1 MKIWQL
7 SYPHNLQHV
16 TAPDLKRTDDKVK
29 IKITKALLSES
40 DVAVYSGAVKV
51 PTPFIPGR
59 FAIGQV
65 TPGIIAVNVATFIG
79 NKRKGILGGVFA
91 TIGLVTGPLII
102 ITLIAAVLTTFAENE
117 YVKHAFAG
125 IRVCVCVLIF
135 SAIARL
141 WKKSVPDIPA
151 FIICVIL
158 FGMSA
163 FGEHIPV
170 IGQYISPIWMVI
182 LAAIAGI
189 VIQSVRASKKS
200 NGGDG
205 K

>member
-1 MKIWQL
+1 MIFFIFFKI
-7 SYPHNLQHV
+7 
-16 TAPDLKRTDDKVK
+16 
-29 IKITKALLSES
+29 
-40 DVAVYSGAVKV
+40 GAVFFGGGYAMLPILVREFVDKRGWV
-51 PTPFIPGR
+51 TDEELNDY